1 VLGAARRIAS
11 RWRAGASR
19 SASPQGWRR
28 MAGVTYF
35 ACSNGVENATNLASQ
50 TETQAYERVFY
61 DSACTKLYQD

>member
-1 VLGAARRIAS
+1 
-11 RWRAGASR
+11 
-19 SASPQGWRR
+19 